1 MITFFI
7 TLYVIGI
14 FVAFFYVY
22 YKNLKLSFNDKYYYH
37 TDIEPEMVF
46 IPLFW
51 PIFLVILIVISPFKL
66 LCRLAEKLKKVNN
79 PININL

>member
-14 FVAFFYVY
+14 FVAFFCVY
-22 YKNLKLSFNDKYYYH
+22 YNNLKLSRNGKYYH
-37 TDIEPEMVF
+37 SDIEPDMVI
-46 IPLFW
+46 IPAFW
-51 PIFLVILIVISPFKL
+51 PLALVVLIVILPFKL

-79 PININL
+79 PQNVNL